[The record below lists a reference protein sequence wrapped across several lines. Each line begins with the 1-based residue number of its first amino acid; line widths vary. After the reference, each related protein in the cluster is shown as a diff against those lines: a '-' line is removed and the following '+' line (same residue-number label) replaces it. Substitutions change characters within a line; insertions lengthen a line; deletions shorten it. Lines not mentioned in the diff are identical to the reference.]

1 MNDFLSQMT
10 GQIADSLFY
19 STQRSVD
26 KLRFGKEEAERLR
39 KQKYEKRE
47 KENRVTALWFAVL
60 VTIVMGGA
68 MGVFTY
74 GLGFIFAIL
83 VSPVFYRIIRGG
95 QSNPF
100 K

>member
-1 MNDFLSQMT
+1 MNDFLSQLT
-10 GQIADSLFY
+10 GQIAESLFY

-60 VTIVMGGA
+60 VTIVMGVA

-83 VSPVFYRIIRGG
+83 VSPIFYGIIRIG
-95 QSNPF
+95 QSNPY

>member
-60 VTIVMGGA
+60 VTIVMGVA

-83 VSPVFYRIIRGG
+83 VSPIFYGIIRIG
-95 QSNPF
+95 QSNPY

>member
-1 MNDFLSQMT
+1 MNDFLSQLT
-10 GQIADSLFY
+10 GQIAESLLY

-60 VTIVMGGA
+60 VTIVMGGC
-68 MGVFTY
+68 Y
-74 GLGFIFAIL
+74 GCFHVRIGFYICHPCIASFL
-83 VSPVFYRIIRGG
+83 RDHP
-95 QSNPF
+95 N
-100 K
+100 